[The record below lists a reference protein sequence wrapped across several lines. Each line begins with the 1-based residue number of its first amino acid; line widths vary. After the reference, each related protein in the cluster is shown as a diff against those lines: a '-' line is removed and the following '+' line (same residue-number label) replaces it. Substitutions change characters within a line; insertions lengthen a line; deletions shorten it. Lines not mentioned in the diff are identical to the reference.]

1 VATCPTCGKTF
12 DERRFHVLVPGLR
25 QTFDRAECALVA
37 LESGGAAPALA
48 AAAPAGGAVVEAV
61 RLGPRRAGMMGV
73 MRARVP
79 FGLLLAALAASAIL
93 SVYLWLRAFGAGP
106 SPRPTALVVPPAE
119 ARHVATLPGVALRKP
134 LQVRHRAVRRHVV
147 VAPRRPVRAPVAT
160 RTPASSPAPAVPSGG
175 TVVAAAASPPPSSP
189 PPSSP
194 PPSSPSP
201 SPPPPPPSPPSP
213 PAPLPPPPPSPPA
226 PPPSPPPAPAPSTPA
241 TTPPPVAPPP
251 EEQSGGGQGESS
263 GKPGW
268 GCGDKHGQHTG
279 PPGKGS
285 GNGSPC

>member
-48 AAAPAGGAVVEAV
+48 EAAPAGGAVGAAV
-61 RLGPRRAGMMGV
+61 QPGPLQAGMMGV

-106 SPRPTALVVPPAE
+106 PPRPTALVVPPVE
-119 ARHVATLPGVALRKP
+119 ARHVATLPGVVPRKP
-134 LQVRHRAVRRHVV
+134 PPARHRAVRRHV
-147 VAPRRPVRAPVAT
+147 AAAQRRTARAPVAT
-160 RTPASSPAPAVPSGG
+160 RTPASSPAPAAPSGG
-175 TVVAAAASPPPSSP
+175 TVAAAAAA
-189 PPSSP
+189 
-194 PPSSPSP
+194 
-201 SPPPPPPSPPSP
+201 PPPPPPSPPP
-213 PAPLPPPPPSPPA
+213 PPPPPPPSPPPSPPPPPP
-226 PPPSPPPAPAPSTPA
+226 PPPSPPPPPPPPSPPPPPPPPPAPRAPA
-241 TTPPPVAPPP
+241 TTPPPPAAPPP
-251 EEQSGGGQGESS
+251 EEQSGGDQGESS
-263 GKPGW
+263 RKPGW